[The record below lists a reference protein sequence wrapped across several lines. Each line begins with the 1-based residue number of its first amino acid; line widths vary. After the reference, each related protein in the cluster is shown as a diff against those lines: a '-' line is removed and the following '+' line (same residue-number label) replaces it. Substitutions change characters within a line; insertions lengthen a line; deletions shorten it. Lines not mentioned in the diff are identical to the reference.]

1 MQPNYAP
8 PQQYPQQFPQYPPQG
23 FPQQQFAP
31 SGVPGYPP
39 VQMAPPPPPLA
50 QGSIDDFYSQPVTGG
65 GAFWKF
71 EGPGVYH
78 AGFVARAIAQ
88 GDIRQQTTPP
98 AQGSVPQTY
107 RDGRPK
113 FEMLVPLK
121 VQPDQV
127 HLDGLATWAVRG
139 NDREELTRAMAEAGA
154 PEGPPEAGAFIQVVC
169 TELRPTRGGIPQKV
183 KQVQYTRP
191 GETPALFQ
199 PAVQQPTQPVY
210 AQPQQVQQLPPGQ
223 AFVSTGAPQ
232 TAVPGQPLP
241 PAQGSVQQVPQAPAV
256 PYQPTQVASPPAQA
270 TAPAQPAVPAAPT
283 PADGLSEAQQELLAR
298 LTAGKG

>member
-8 PQQYPQQFPQYPPQG
+8 PQQYPGYPPQQFAPQG

-121 VQPDQV
+121 VAPDQT

-191 GETPALFQ
+191 GETPTLFQ
-199 PAVQQPTQPVY
+199 PAVQQPAQPVY
-210 AQPQQVQQLPPGQ
+210 AQPQQV
-223 AFVSTGAPQ
+223 A
-232 TAVPGQPLP
+232 P
-241 PAQGSVQQVPQAPAV
+241 PATFAQPQQAAF
-256 PYQPTQVASPPAQA
+256 AQA
-270 TAPAQPAVPAAPT
+270 TAPAAPTPQYAPTQVASAPAQAPAAAPAQPAAPAA

-298 LTAGKG
+298 LTGGKG